1 MKEFSF
7 EKYFKD
13 FKIIE
18 KKILDGN
25 IKKVK
30 KAKIEKLNSLV
41 FYKNNSNIINR
52 MLNKNKLPE
61 LINFDEDLYNVFI
74 KNDKLNNSNIIKSI
88 KTLKKEYGNIFP
100 KMVNNID
107 NIFLKMNTLPNTTL
121 YRGITYRDGSN
132 KDKLINNL
140 MKLEQNYKI
149 DMTLT
154 SYLSQIHYSDED
166 KIKFVKNNTFTEN
179 NFMSTSMNM
188 NVAYSFSKSFQKYDT
203 NITNIILKI
212 DIKKSDNIKTLKQK
226 TQKLEH
232 RAFSEAIINIYR
244 YN

>member
-74 KNDKLNNSNIIKSI
+74 KNDK
-88 KTLKKEYGNIFP
+88 Y
-100 KMVNNID
+100 
-107 NIFLKMNTLPNTTL
+107 
-121 YRGITYRDGSN
+121 
-132 KDKLINNL
+132 
-140 MKLEQNYKI
+140 
-149 DMTLT
+149 
-154 SYLSQIHYSDED
+154 
-166 KIKFVKNNTFTEN
+166 
-179 NFMSTSMNM
+179 
-188 NVAYSFSKSFQKYDT
+188 
-203 NITNIILKI
+203 
-212 DIKKSDNIKTLKQK
+212 
-226 TQKLEH
+226 
-232 RAFSEAIINIYR
+232 
-244 YN
+244 